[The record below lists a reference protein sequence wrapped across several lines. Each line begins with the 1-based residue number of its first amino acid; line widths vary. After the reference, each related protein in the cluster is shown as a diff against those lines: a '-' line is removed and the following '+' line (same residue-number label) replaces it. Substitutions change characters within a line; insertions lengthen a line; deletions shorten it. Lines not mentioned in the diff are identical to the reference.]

1 MFVSAESGLP
11 SIDPEVKDTVNQ
23 NENVVNRRRKSAASL
38 GVEGTRLISSKRC
51 VREGDALFDRL
62 IGPDRYCTASVS
74 GD

>member
-23 NENVVNRRRKSAASL
+23 NEDVVNRRRKSAVSF
-38 GVEGTRLISSKRC
+38 GLISGKRC

-62 IGPDRYCTASVS
+62 IGPDRYCTARVS